1 VKRLTALALS
11 AVLLLAL
18 ASPASASTGPT
29 TSNKGV
35 ICHVRVLDWS
45 WSNARS
51 ITVLTKA
58 TCTNSGKA
66 ATLHLKW
73 GTIVSWHRGAWL
85 YWVIRHYLV
94 KLDIAAHDRDH
105 WLFFRSI
112 HIGRADDVPQ
122 VYSYA
127 RHLRVVR

>member
-1 VKRLTALALS
+1 MKKLIALLIGASLLLTANPALGS
-11 AVLLLAL
+11 V
-18 ASPASASTGPT
+18 GPT
-29 TSNKGV
+29 VSKKGV
-35 ICHVRVLDWS
+35 LCHVRMLDWS
-45 WSNARS
+45 WNDDGS

-58 TCTNSGKA
+58 TCTNSGRA

-73 GTIVSWHRGAWL
+73 GTIASWHRGEWL

-105 WLFFRSI
+105 WLFLRTI
-112 HIGRADDVPQ
+112 KVGNADDEPS

-127 RHLRVVR
+127 RFLTVRR